1 MAISKRNTASFHAQ
15 EPPLTIAR
23 VALYGRVS
31 TLNGQ
36 DPEMQLSE
44 LREYASRRGWT
55 ITSEYVDQGVSGSK
69 EWRPQLN
76 QLMADAHRR
85 TFDAV
90 LVWKI
95 DRFGRSLKHLVNAL
109 ADLCAY
115 GVAFISFR
123 DNLDLSTPSGRLMFQ
138 IIGAMAEF
146 ERSLIQERVKAG
158 LRNARAKG
166 KKFGRPRAEV
176 DAQRVV
182 ALRAEGL
189 SWSQVCQRLS
199 VSKGTAQRAYYS
211 NSDRDLRLIKA

>member
-1 MAISKRNTASFHAQ
+1 
-15 EPPLTIAR
+15 
-23 VALYGRVS
+23 
-31 TLNGQ
+31 
-36 DPEMQLSE
+36 
-44 LREYASRRGWT
+44 
-55 ITSEYVDQGVSGSK
+55 
-69 EWRPQLN
+69 
-76 QLMADAHRR
+76 MADAHRR

-138 IIGAMAEF
+138 IVGAMAEF

-166 KKFGRPRAEV
+166 KKFGRPRVEI
-176 DAQRVV
+176 DAARVAALPEGRAFVVSGVANASGEQGQRP
-182 ALRAEGL
+182 AIGRPGRQERKQKL
-189 SWSQVCQRLS
+189 
-199 VSKGTAQRAYYS
+199 T
-211 NSDRDLRLIKA
+211 